1 MVQWS
6 AELKAGLLA
15 GLMAMVSGDLMA
27 LQKVVWMDDKS
38 VLLMVRL
45 MDDSLDNCLV
55 HISQWKDNLRDV

>member
-1 MVQWS
+1 M
-6 AELKAGLLA
+6 
-15 GLMAMVSGDLMA
+15 MSGDLMA

-45 MDDSLDNCLV
+45 MDDSLDNCWV